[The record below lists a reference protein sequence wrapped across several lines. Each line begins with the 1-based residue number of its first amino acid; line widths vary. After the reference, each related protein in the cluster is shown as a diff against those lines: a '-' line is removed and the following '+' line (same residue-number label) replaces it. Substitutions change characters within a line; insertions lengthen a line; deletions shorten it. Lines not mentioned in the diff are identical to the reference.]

1 MNIFCA
7 QSAYDEHAGGSTIAG
22 VTATGGIESGAAV
35 GGATVVGA
43 IEPPPGDV
51 GRTVTEGAAVGGVDG
66 ARGALVVA
74 GVMLLEEAVTT
85 VDDSGVEVGSS
96 AIAVLEDSLSTST
109 ALVDELS
116 AEFELVESP
125 DRVRLHT
132 TIAIPRM
139 KTMIETGVSHFRAM
153 NGTYHVERHAESSR
167 PPIAG
172 SSRTL
177 AHLGFSVRQLVR
189 QSRDLRSGD
198 RIRRFMVEIPS
209 EASRLGEP

>member
-1 MNIFCA
+1 LNNFCA

-43 IEPPPGDV
+43 IEPPPGV
-51 GRTVTEGAAVGGVDG
+51 MGRTVTEGTTVVGVDG
-66 ARGALVVA
+66 ARGAVVVA
-74 GVMLLEEAVTT
+74 GVMLLDEAVTT
-85 VDDSGVEVGSS
+85 VDDSDVGVGSS

-116 AEFELVESP
+116 ADVELVESP

-139 KTMIETGVSHFRAM
+139 KTMIETGVSHFRAIA
-153 NGTYHVERHAESSR
+153 GPYHVPRHAGSSR
-167 PPIAG
+167 PQVAG

-189 QSRDLRSGD
+189 QPGDLRSGD
-198 RIRRFMVEIPS
+198 RIHRFMVEIPF

>member
-1 MNIFCA
+1 VNIFCA

-35 GGATVVGA
+35 VGA

-51 GRTVTEGAAVGGVDG
+51 GRTVTEGAAVVGVDG

-189 QSRDLRSGD
+189 QPGDLRSGD
-198 RIRRFMVEIPS
+198 RIHRFMVEIPS